1 MSEHMPVGKSAEWL
15 VLTLVILA
23 TLSIGFEPE
32 TETVEEFDVTHM
44 SGTITLATRASMDAL
59 GLDDYDR
66 DAKANL
72 DIQVQSVVSD
82 QCENCTGVLMQG
94 PVNVTELKGGGTG
107 RVQANIEVVHIREN
121 IGDHMIAREWLSF
134 EWDVIGGD
142 DFTWDI
148 MISHEPPLWQP
159 ENRFN
164 AGFSESESRTG
175 PWILIEAMLDGARNV
190 QGCLPGRSMP
200 CLVSQPDIEMTSVL
214 EPAQPPIEIPHP
226 SEWMQIENVT
236 STNQAPSKT
245 EQIRDVLDLGDAT
258 TDLQAWCTNGTQD
271 INAAQAWAIEGGGS
285 TAVSPMGIY
294 LEALALPST
303 SFTPVTGTW
312 TEIETEDFGCAALV
326 DENGFLRIGISI
338 HEH

>member
-1 MSEHMPVGKSAEWL
+1 MPVGKSAEWL

-142 DFTWDI
+142 DFTCVKRCKPRYYCNPNRACNAIHGSASYSSNDNAPRRGDI
-148 MISHEPPLWQP
+148 SW
-159 ENRFN
+159 
-164 AGFSESESRTG
+164 
-175 PWILIEAMLDGARNV
+175 
-190 QGCLPGRSMP
+190 
-200 CLVSQPDIEMTSVL
+200 
-214 EPAQPPIEIPHP
+214 
-226 SEWMQIENVT
+226 
-236 STNQAPSKT
+236 PSK
-245 EQIRDVLDLGDAT
+245 
-258 TDLQAWCTNGTQD
+258 
-271 INAAQAWAIEGGGS
+271 GS
-285 TAVSPMGIY
+285 AS
-294 LEALALPST
+294 
-303 SFTPVTGTW
+303 
-312 TEIETEDFGCAALV
+312 
-326 DENGFLRIGISI
+326 R
-338 HEH
+338 